1 MQSTPLLGVP
11 TPEIS
16 KAGNEL
22 LCCCTTRQV
31 RSCDRFCIKDL
42 VRVYVIWQGLLYV
55 LLFAFG
61 GYLLSDQSPSKFV
74 YCPEITAKV
83 SCFHTRTA
91 STPTD
96 CYDAV
101 TVVMG
106 IVLVVMAMVMMG
118 GAVYIGHCWPLIGS
132 ISGTFGSCCCNCCMW
147 FLCGPWALHKK
158 AILLNHRNLNEGVLL
173 GPMHDLD
180 AV

>member
-1 MQSTPLLGVP
+1 
-11 TPEIS
+11 
-16 KAGNEL
+16 
-22 LCCCTTRQV
+22 
-31 RSCDRFCIKDL
+31 
-42 VRVYVIWQGLLYV
+42 
-55 LLFAFG
+55 LFAG
-61 GYLLSDQSPSKFV
+61 D
-74 YCPEITAKV
+74 A
-83 SCFHTRTA
+83 
-91 STPTD
+91 D

-118 GAVYIGHCWPLIGS
+118 GAVYIGHCWSLIGS
-132 ISGTFGSCCCNCCMW
+132 ISGTSGSCCCNCCMW
-147 FLCGPWALHKK
+147 FLCRPWALHKK

>member
-1 MQSTPLLGVP
+1 MGL
-11 TPEIS
+11 
-16 KAGNEL
+16 AGA
-22 LCCCTTRQV
+22 
-31 RSCDRFCIKDL
+31 SGPPCDSDI
-42 VRVYVIWQGLLYV
+42 
-55 LLFAFG
+55 LFAG
-61 GYLLSDQSPSKFV
+61 D
-74 YCPEITAKV
+74 A
-83 SCFHTRTA
+83 
-91 STPTD
+91 D

-118 GAVYIGHCWPLIGS
+118 GAVYIGHCWSLIGS
-132 ISGTFGSCCCNCCMW
+132 ISGTSGSCCCNCCMW

-173 GPMHDLD
+173 GPMHDFD